1 MAQPLIVRVDAIRQ
15 VAFGAIT
22 NTYTP
27 IGAPLAHATR
37 ILKIL
42 NTTNAD
48 MFISFDGVTN
58 NDYVPAGSF
67 TLYDLT
73 TNGIGQLFVFER
85 LTQVS
90 VKYNSAPGSGSV
102 TVVCVYG
109 QGQ

>member
-1 MAQPLIVRVDAIRQ
+1 MAQPLVVRVDAIRQ

-22 NTYTP
+22 GSYTP
-27 IGAPLAHATR
+27 LGSDLRHATR
-37 ILKIL
+37 LMKIF

-48 MFISFDGVTN
+48 MFISFDGTTN

-73 TNGIGQLFVFER
+73 TNGISELFAFEIG
-85 LTQVS
+85 TQIY
-90 VKYNSAPGSGSV
+90 VKYNSVPSSGSV
-102 TVVCVYG
+102 TVICLYG